1 MTLRNYARV
10 YFAPAPLPR
19 FDNRWLYGDLHY
31 HSQGTDNEGEA
42 AYNYRNVVRAMGA
55 MGLDF
60 VFATEHASSSGQWI
74 DVDLNLDLLK
84 EGIGNWLS
92 GDVDPIEEDD
102 APKLGG
108 VLRDMDARRY
118 AFNHEKIYGTKGVN
132 REASLQGA
140 PGRLPQSYLSHK
152 VVPQIFLGGELDA
165 IPEAKAST
173 LGPPPPP
180 APGPSP
186 PAGISAAY
194 QEWLR
199 KKREYDD
206 WRPLPLPYG
215 NRQTFATDE
224 LVHPGNQPPALL
236 FELLGDSYLIH
247 DFQALDR
254 YNFYGREHLVYFPA
268 SSALNLPSGESSFI
282 PSYTSSYGGA
292 TRRLDVA
299 HLGESPLLPEIER
312 KGFAF
317 AAHHLNP
324 CQDCGRGPEGVP
336 WTLDHMLL
344 KAFRSPAIL
353 GLEFWN
359 EDSRPPRVTSVQPH
373 LLPG

>member
-1 MTLRNYARV
+1 MPTAGNQRAGTTLTLEIEVILLRIPLPDGLREAINNQLQLDIGSPFLTLRNYARV

-152 VVPQIFLGGELDA
+152 VVPQIFLGGELDDHSRSKSVHA
-165 IPEAKAST
+165 GTAAAAGARTLSTRRHQRRIPGMAKEK
-173 LGPPPPP
+173 
-180 APGPSP
+180 
-186 PAGISAAY
+186 AGI
-194 QEWLR
+194 
-199 KKREYDD
+199 
-206 WRPLPLPYG
+206 
-215 NRQTFATDE
+215 
-224 LVHPGNQPPALL
+224 
-236 FELLGDSYLIH
+236 
-247 DFQALDR
+247 
-254 YNFYGREHLVYFPA
+254 
-268 SSALNLPSGESSFI
+268 
-282 PSYTSSYGGA
+282 
-292 TRRLDVA
+292 
-299 HLGESPLLPEIER
+299 
-312 KGFAF
+312 
-317 AAHHLNP
+317 
-324 CQDCGRGPEGVP
+324 
-336 WTLDHMLL
+336 
-344 KAFRSPAIL
+344 
-353 GLEFWN
+353 
-359 EDSRPPRVTSVQPH
+359 
-373 LLPG
+373 